1 MAPRVGQRAPV
12 FELPDTEG
20 KMRRLDEFT
29 GQKGVLLAFFP
40 FAFSGVCDREMCAFR
55 DRFAELSGAGVQIVG
70 VSVDSV
76 YALRAF
82 AQTYD
87 LRFPLLSDFNK
98 VVAKTYGVLQGAWVG
113 HGYSGVAKRTVFVID
128 GKGVVRYKWITDNPG
143 NEPPYGEL
151 RKAVA
156 KALK

>member
-1 MAPRVGQRAPV
+1 
-12 FELPDTEG
+12 
-20 KMRRLDEFT
+20 MRRLDELT
-29 GQKGVLLAFFP
+29 GQKGALLAFFP

-55 DRFAELSGAGVQIVG
+55 DGFSELSGVGVQIVG

-87 LRFPLLSDFNK
+87 LHFPLLSDFNK
-98 VVAKTYGVLQGAWVG
+98 TVTKVYGVLQGTWVG

-143 NEPPYGEL
+143 IEPPYGEL
-151 RKAVA
+151 KRVVA
-156 KALK
+156 KTLR

>member
-1 MAPRVGQRAPV
+1 
-12 FELPDTEG
+12 
-20 KMRRLDEFT
+20 MRRLDGLV
-29 GQKGVLLAFFP
+29 GQKGALLAFFP
-40 FAFSGVCDREMCAFR
+40 FAFSGVCDKEMCALR
-55 DRFAELSGAGVQIVG
+55 DGFSELSGAGMQIVG

-76 YALRAF
+76 YALKAF

-98 VVAKTYGVLQGAWVG
+98 AVARAYGVLQSAWAG

-143 NEPPYGEL
+143 IEPPYGEL
-151 RKAVA
+151 KRAVA
-156 KALK
+156 KALR